1 MMGAYVVLALVVC
14 KILLPGVPFNFV
26 DILCFFVTY
35 PKISH
40 FHRSRSLS
48 FDSVVCDADGG
59 GIVAMYRCSRLGM
72 SQFFEGE
79 SKNYTFFA
87 IEEESAEFCL
97 GRRGHDETEDGA

>member
-1 MMGAYVVLALVVC
+1 MMGAYVVLALVVS

-26 DILCFFVTY
+26 DILCFFVTN

-48 FDSVVCDADGG
+48 FYSVVCDANGG
-59 GIVAMYRCSRLGM
+59 GIVAMYRCSWLGM

-79 SKNYTFFA
+79 SKNDSLFA

-97 GRRGHDETEDGA
+97 GHRGHNETEDGA

>member
-1 MMGAYVVLALVVC
+1 MMGAYVVLALVVS

-26 DILCFFVTY
+26 DILCFLVTN

-48 FDSVVCDADGG
+48 LDSVVCDANGG
-59 GIVAMYRCSRLGM
+59 GIVAMHRCSRLGM
-72 SQFFEGE
+72 PQFFEGE

-97 GRRGHDETEDGA
+97 GRRGHNEAEDGA